1 MADPSERLGFCA
13 LLGFPYGGASRT
25 AEMSARRSFPC
36 GGTSCTAETP
46 ARGRFRAAGPLA
58 RANRSSRTAELPSL
72 RTFPCGGA
80 FRTAKVSARQSL
92 PHARSF
98 LHSGAPRT
106 PVFSVRRNFP
116 YGVATRTAELP
127 HGGLSR
133 TVEFPAQKWK
143 ACAKLE
149 PQKRCVHT
157 RTRLQACVFQA
168 QEIYASTRTSPPAP
182 RAYARGCAKSAL
194 VMPRLAQHAEQYA
207 VADANVGLTPRRC
220 SFRPSHA
227 PRTPQRSHEAWRSH
241 LRCSSAEPSSSQ
253 HTSGSPRLR
262 IAPAQATRRGGEGA
276 RAKSTARSSAM
287 ELSAAAHGRKRPPFK
302 RPPRGHA
309 GRSGA
314 ASTARAASW
323 VASG

>member
-1 MADPSERLGFCA
+1 MAELPARRRLPRGAGSAQRA
-13 LLGFPYGGASRT
+13 LSRAQT
-25 AEMSARRSFPC
+25 EVHARRNCPHCGHSLAAELSARRKFPH
-36 GGTSCTAETP
+36 
-46 ARGRFRAAGPLA
+46 GR
-58 RANRSSRTAELPSL
+58 
-72 RTFPCGGA
+72 A
-80 FRTAKVSARQSL
+80 FRTPEFSAQ
-92 PHARSF
+92 RS
-98 LHSGAPRT
+98 SRT

-133 TVEFPAQKWK
+133 TAEFPAPKGK

-207 VADANVGLTPRRC
+207 FADANVGLTPRRC